1 MRNEKKYV
9 ITESQLID
17 LLVADMEYVMN
28 ERDGI
33 DNWECYRE
41 SYKGVVKDYYPE
53 DPTEAENM
61 DMRECAKARLEAG
74 EFEEQIDIQELIGN
88 FLVDSDLIGDYESM
102 N

>member
-1 MRNEKKYV
+1 MRGEKKYV

-17 LLVADMEYVMN
+17 LLIADMEYVMN

-33 DNWECYRE
+33 DNWREYRE
-41 SYKGVVKDYYPE
+41 SYSEVVKEFYPG

-74 EFEEQIDIQELIGN
+74 EFEEQIDVHELFGN
-88 FLVDSDLIGDYESM
+88 FLVDSDLISDYESM

>member
-1 MRNEKKYV
+1 MRGEKKYV

-33 DNWECYRE
+33 DSWECYQE
-41 SYKGVVKDYYPE
+41 SYKGVVKDYYPG
-53 DPTEAENM
+53 DKSEAENM
-61 DMRECAKARLEAG
+61 SMWDCAKARIEAG

-88 FLVDSDLIGDYESM
+88 FFVDSGFVNDYESM
-102 N
+102 D